1 MLKQLKLNETG
12 RDFVVGDIHGCLD
25 LLNALLDHVSFNKEK
40 DRLISVGDL
49 ADRGPNSLEVLRL
62 VNEPWFHVVKG
73 NHEQIL
79 VDYVAGGMYGFL
91 FERNGGSWFKQL
103 SGEEQ
108 EEVGQLAIHLLDQ
121 LPLMLTVELPDNKRF
136 HVMHAEFQPID
147 VTTDGDI
154 LADFEDLY
162 KTPCM
167 DGWVGLWG
175 RSHFMTLCTKGLDD
189 RQLRKVRKG
198 ADLQKAADWMK
209 TPHLSN
215 IYVGH
220 TPVDKPVRFGKLINI
235 DTYAYGSYKPGNTD
249 KNYGLTMCEPLTQT
263 YWKSQKTGVTQVA
276 LVEVPD
282 EI

>member
-1 MLKQLKLNETG
+1 MLKQFKLNETG

-25 LLNALLDHVSFNKEK
+25 LLNALLDHVSFDKTK
-40 DRLISVGDL
+40 DRLFSVGDL

-62 VNEPWFHVVKG
+62 AMQSWFFVVKG

-79 VDYVAGGMYGFL
+79 VDYVTGGQYGSLFTNNGGM
-91 FERNGGSWFKQL
+91 WFYDLTDK
-103 SGEEQ
+103 EK
-108 EEVGQLAIHLLDQ
+108 EEVGQLAVYILDK
-121 LPLMLTVELPDNKRF
+121 LPLMMTVELPNNKRF
-136 HVMHAEFQPID
+136 HVMHAEFQPIG
-147 VTTDGDI
+147 VITDGDI
-154 LADFEDLY
+154 LADFEYLY
-162 KTPCM
+162 KTPVK
-167 DGWVGLWG
+167 GGPVGMWG
-175 RSHFMTLCTKGLDD
+175 RSHFMPLCNNGLDN

-220 TPVDKPVRFGKLINI
+220 TPMNDPVRFGKLINL
-235 DTYAYGSYKPGNTD
+235 DTCAFALYKPGYND
-249 KNYGLTMCEPLTQT
+249 KNCGLTMCEPLTQT